1 MKHFIAYSWRVD
13 GKKIDIC
20 DCGSRIRPA
29 DNRVGWKCEGR
40 IIEVLMAACDPD
52 IEDKPCRY
60 CGQQLLPSML
70 ERKCAW
76 REVE

>member
-29 DNRVGWKCEGR
+29 DNHVGWKCEGR
-40 IIEVLMAACDPD
+40 IIE
-52 IEDKPCRY
+52 
-60 CGQQLLPSML
+60 ML
-70 ERKCAW
+70 KAVC
-76 REVE
+76 EVK